1 MSEENLNELEIIS
14 PSLAASVITKK
25 ELFNTFSLKD
35 EKEKGT
41 DPVVARIKQLII
53 QRVDTSPKKDSK
65 EDRMKYLNAA
75 QNLLESFIPVR
86 TLSNV
91 IELYHDINKHLQAE
105 NRMMRTLINESM
117 NSIKIFMF

>member
-1 MSEENLNELEIIS
+1 MNELEIIS